1 MEQPTVRSL
10 TCVIGLWLK
19 QKLNMMS
26 ESFEVL
32 HFDFQEYF
40 YGRDLTTARIVLHRC
55 FAVAF

>member
-1 MEQPTVRSL
+1 
-10 TCVIGLWLK
+10 
-19 QKLNMMS
+19 MMS